1 MVKDNSR
8 NDKVLFQHIWTLRI
22 GLLSYSKYLG
32 QESDPVLNRIIREFK
47 ADQYW
52 HLWMTLIEMIVTSTN
67 EWKYAASKKVVDF
80 YKKTS
85 LKKGWASLIE
95 EINKPG
101 EQYALKCF
109 EKFIGEMSIT
119 TI

>member
-1 MVKDNSR
+1 
-8 NDKVLFQHIWTLRI
+8 
-22 GLLSYSKYLG
+22 
-32 QESDPVLNRIIREFK
+32 
-47 ADQYW
+47 
-52 HLWMTLIEMIVTSTN
+52 MTLIEMIVTSTN